1 MNKLNKLQ
9 DLKTTLT
16 QKQRIILLVVAVV
29 VVLGALTA
37 TVFRD
42 NAASFLRWMTYSQKD
57 DDFPHN
63 AQSNSLF
70 LGMGD
75 DLLICTQ
82 TQIQLVSPTG
92 TARLKETVNM
102 SSPALNASGD
112 YAVVYDV
119 GGQELN
125 VIGQGAL
132 LHKLSLSEEE
142 SLLCAT
148 INEKGWVAVTS
159 KVSGYKGVVTVY
171 NRDFEAVLT
180 IRLSSRYISD
190 AVVTPDCR
198 GVYLISPGQ
207 AEGAFENTLLY
218 YTLSSR
224 EEPTRTISL
233 GSNVVLSIRSAGRC
247 WILGDKSLMILDSSG
262 VITSSYD
269 YDDQYLKM
277 GSLQGNGFAT
287 LFLSTSSSGTAG
299 TLVTVGTDGKPYGE
313 LALDGQTLAL
323 AAQGHKV
330 AVLTTSEVISADRKL
345 DSYTTSPNQR
355 GVRNLAVYEDGSV
368 ALINSAAVSLYFPS
382 NGTKVDPKADSS
394 EGTS

>member
-112 YAVVYDV
+112 YAVVF
-119 GGQELN
+119 L
-125 VIGQGAL
+125 
-132 LHKLSLSEEE
+132 
-142 SLLCAT
+142 
-148 INEKGWVAVTS
+148 
-159 KVSGYKGVVTVY
+159 VS
-171 NRDFEAVLT
+171 AVLM
-180 IRLSSRYISD
+180 LVF
-190 AVVTPDCR
+190 AFVVNTVAGKKR
-198 GVYLISPGQ
+198 G
-207 AEGAFENTLLY
+207 
-218 YTLSSR
+218 
-224 EEPTRTISL
+224 
-233 GSNVVLSIRSAGRC
+233 
-247 WILGDKSLMILDSSG
+247 
-262 VITSSYD
+262 
-269 YDDQYLKM
+269 
-277 GSLQGNGFAT
+277 
-287 LFLSTSSSGTAG
+287 
-299 TLVTVGTDGKPYGE
+299 GK
-313 LALDGQTLAL
+313 D
-323 AAQGHKV
+323 V
-330 AVLTTSEVISADRKL
+330 EVR
-345 DSYTTSPNQR
+345 
-355 GVRNLAVYEDGSV
+355 
-368 ALINSAAVSLYFPS
+368 
-382 NGTKVDPKADSS
+382 
-394 EGTS
+394 

>member
-125 VIGQGAL
+125 VIGQGA
-132 LHKLSLSEEE
+132 
-142 SLLCAT
+142 C
-148 INEKGWVAVTS
+148 
-159 KVSGYKGVVTVY
+159 
-171 NRDFEAVLT
+171 
-180 IRLSSRYISD
+180 
-190 AVVTPDCR
+190 
-198 GVYLISPGQ
+198 
-207 AEGAFENTLLY
+207 
-218 YTLSSR
+218 
-224 EEPTRTISL
+224 
-233 GSNVVLSIRSAGRC
+233 
-247 WILGDKSLMILDSSG
+247 
-262 VITSSYD
+262 
-269 YDDQYLKM
+269 
-277 GSLQGNGFAT
+277 
-287 LFLSTSSSGTAG
+287 STSCLCRKRSPCSAPPSMKRAG
-299 TLVTVGTDGKPYGE
+299 LP
-313 LALDGQTLAL
+313 
-323 AAQGHKV
+323 
-330 AVLTTSEVISADRKL
+330 
-345 DSYTTSPNQR
+345 
-355 GVRNLAVYEDGSV
+355 
-368 ALINSAAVSLYFPS
+368 
-382 NGTKVDPKADSS
+382 
-394 EGTS
+394 

>member
-112 YAVVYDV
+112 YAGVYDV

-125 VIGQGAL
+125 V
-132 LHKLSLSEEE
+132 
-142 SLLCAT
+142 
-148 INEKGWVAVTS
+148 
-159 KVSGYKGVVTVY
+159 
-171 NRDFEAVLT
+171 
-180 IRLSSRYISD
+180 YISD

-247 WILGDKSLMILDSSG
+247 WILGDKSLLILDSSG